1 MNPYREIILIG
12 FHMWIYE
19 ESLRSGSYE
28 FRIEYDPEL
37 ALAGLPAYY
46 VHRAR
51 YKGDGLKN
59 QRTVS
64 ELPIPEP
71 AVFVYDPEGTGQ
83 NFADVVLASTFDEA
97 LAFLGKPYH
106 PHGGDLPLHLLRA
119 EREQIEQDTRVA
131 HADEIAAYENQQPG
145 QMTLLF

>member
-1 MNPYREIILIG
+1 MRNPYDREVTN
-12 FHMWIYE
+12 
-19 ESLRSGSYE
+19 SGSNNDP
-28 FRIEYDPEL
+28 RIGVSRL
-37 ALAGLPAYY
+37 ARLLCD
-46 VHRAR
+46 RAR

-106 PHGGDLPLHLLRA
+106 PHGGRFALHLLRA
-119 EREQIEQDTRVA
+119 EREQIERDTRVA
-131 HADEIAAYENQQPG
+131 YADEIAAYENQQPG
-145 QMTLLF
+145 TDDAAFLGDRCPVFHANLR